1 MRGRGRAVSIV
12 VLFLAGAIFGSM
24 PAGQVAA
31 APRCTQGQACA
42 SMTASSHA
50 AATTALDL
58 NGLEARLRE
67 TRAIG
72 LFTKLSLKN
81 QVDDL
86 LEQFQEFHAGRGGGP
101 LPRLRERF
109 DLLVLKV
116 LSLLQDRD
124 ARLARDVAASREALW
139 ALLADPR
146 TFSTLRT
153 QGRAGA

>member
-1 MRGRGRAVSIV
+1 LYV
-12 VLFLAGAIFGSM
+12 VLFLAGASAGSL
-24 PAGQVAA
+24 PWATAAA
-31 APRCTQGQACA
+31 APRCAKGQACA
-42 SMTASSHA
+42 TTTAPSHA
-50 AATTALDL
+50 AATAALDL
-58 NGLEARLRE
+58 DGLETRLRE

-72 LFTKLSLKN
+72 LFTKMSLKN

-86 LEQFQEFHAGRGGGP
+86 LEEFQEFHAGRGGGP

-116 LSLLQDRD
+116 LSLLQERD
-124 ARLARDVAASREALW
+124 VRLARDIAASRDTLW